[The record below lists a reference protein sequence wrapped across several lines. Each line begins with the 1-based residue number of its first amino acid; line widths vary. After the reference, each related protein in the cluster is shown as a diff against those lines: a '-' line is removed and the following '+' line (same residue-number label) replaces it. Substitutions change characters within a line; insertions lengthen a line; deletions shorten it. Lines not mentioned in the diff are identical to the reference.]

1 MGWGR
6 AAAVGTAVV
15 LMAGGAAGCTGGTGG
30 KGDGGSPSG
39 AAKPSVPPPPPLVI
53 AQADAEKVFGRFEW
67 ERRTPAGWKET
78 DATSQVATGPL
89 LAEWKAKASIRTLR
103 NTPGTEPDSTGLVNP
118 SFVIPAERDQPSYPR
133 YFVVFS
139 KANGWENGPAT
150 AVHYFQQ
157 EAPGGEWK
165 AAVETWVAMEAPA
178 PLESTSVSRFA
189 WTTVQLRP
197 TPVAAAGRDAAG
209 AAVLSPTAEADRAV
223 CGRFADYTSFTTP
236 DEPESDA
243 FAPGP
248 LTGEMVAK
256 LAAKAKEPELKN
268 LLTYTF
274 EHEVSGPALPVLKTA
289 GGSSL
294 VACPLTR
301 TQKTRGKESTVTFT
315 FGEGSDD
322 SALLGAKDKKW
333 RSADAK
339 QSLTALIELP
349 AAASPG
355 PAQVVACNCLDP
367 QLLEITGKRA
377 G

>member
-15 LMAGGAAGCTGGTGG
+15 LMAGGAAGCTGG
-30 KGDGGSPSG
+30 KDGGGPPAT
-39 AAKPSVPPPPPLVI
+39 AAKPSVPPPLPPVI
-53 AQADAEKVFGRFEW
+53 AQAEAEKVFGRFER
-67 ERRTPAGWKET
+67 ERRTPAGWKAT
-78 DATSQVATGPL
+78 DDTSRVATGPL
-89 LAEWKAKASIRTLR
+89 LAEWKAKASLRTLR
-103 NTPGTEPDSTGLVNP
+103 DTPGSQPDSTGLVKP

-133 YFVVFS
+133 FFVVFS

-165 AAVETWVAMEAPA
+165 AAVETWVAMEAPV
-178 PLESTSVSRFA
+178 PLESTSVTRFA

-197 TPVAAAGRDAAG
+197 TPVAAAGRDATG
-209 AAVLSPTAEADRAV
+209 AAVLSPTAEADREV

-256 LAAKAKEPELKN
+256 LAEKAKQPALKN
-268 LLTYTF
+268 LITYTF

-289 GGSSL
+289 NGSSL

-301 TQKTRGKESTVTFT
+301 TQKTRGKATTVTFT
-315 FGEGSDD
+315 FGEDSDD
-322 SALLGAKDKKW
+322 SALLGAKGKEW

-349 AAASPG
+349 AASSPG
-355 PAQVVACNCLDP
+355 PAQVAACNCLDP